1 MWSVLSRRTTCS
13 ASLVCCVTR
22 SWTPAHWRRKTATFS
37 VKVFDCTHADRI
49 AFFMSTTY
57 AQVVPNHSNERVIKI
72 PSYFTD
78 FAKVNWDIQNYAF
91 VRDWAILQI
100 IFNECLANDIHSH
113 QWTRLL
119 AEVFLALN
127 PDLIVY
133 LFDTAAASV
142 FEIYDHL
149 VKPISFC
156 ADVTN
161 SDS

>member
-1 MWSVLSRRTTCS
+1 MNTSIGWSSEL
-13 ASLVCCVTR
+13 
-22 SWTPAHWRRKTATFS
+22 
-37 VKVFDCTHADRI
+37 
-49 AFFMSTTY
+49 
-57 AQVVPNHSNERVIKI
+57 
-72 PSYFTD
+72 
-78 FAKVNWDIQNYAF
+78 
-91 VRDWAILQI
+91 
-100 IFNECLANDIHSH
+100 
-113 QWTRLL
+113 
-119 AEVFLALN
+119 VFLALN